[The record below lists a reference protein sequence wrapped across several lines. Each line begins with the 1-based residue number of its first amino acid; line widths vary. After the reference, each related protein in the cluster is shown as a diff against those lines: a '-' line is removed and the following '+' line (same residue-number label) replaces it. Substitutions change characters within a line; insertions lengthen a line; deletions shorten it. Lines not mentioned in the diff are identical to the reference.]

1 PCSNRLSYPPARST
15 LPAWLAT
22 HRARSLRHH
31 SERMSDRNAEQ
42 PPPPR
47 PDKSQYFLLIALA
60 ARTRADCLGRRVGAV
75 ITREGRVLS
84 TGYNGTPF
92 GMPNCSEGG
101 CHRCSRRDDERL
113 RGGAYDVCICVH
125 AEQNALLTAARF
137 GQQTLGASLTS
148 TTQPCFGCLKEML
161 QAGIAEVRYLHPWDP
176 LEAYRDPA
184 LAKQYAELRSRFTHF
199 EPVGDPATDDP
210 NLFAGFIAGGR

>member
-1 PCSNRLSYPPARST
+1 MTTPEGPP
-15 LPAWLAT
+15 
-22 HRARSLRHH
+22 LR
-31 SERMSDRNAEQ
+31 
-42 PPPPR
+42 R
-47 PDKSQYFLLIALA
+47 PDKDRYFLLIALA

-101 CHRCSRRDDERL
+101 CHRCSRRDDDEL
-113 RGGAYDVCICVH
+113 RGGAYDICICVH

-137 GQQTLGASLTS
+137 GQQTLGASMTS

-161 QAGIAEVRYLHPWDP
+161 QAGITEVRYLHPWDP
-176 LEAYRDPA
+176 REAYNDDA
-184 LAKQYAELRSRFTHF
+184 LTNQYAALRSRFAKF
-199 EPVGDPATDDP
+199 ESIGDPAMDAP
-210 NLFAGFIAGGR
+210 ELFSPINGAHREVLEPS

>member
-1 PCSNRLSYPPARST
+1 MDASAQPAR
-15 LPAWLAT
+15 
-22 HRARSLRHH
+22 
-31 SERMSDRNAEQ
+31 
-42 PPPPR
+42 R
-47 PDKSQYFLLIALA
+47 PDKATYFLLIALA

-101 CHRCSRRDDERL
+101 CLRCSRRDDERL

-148 TTQPCFGCLKEML
+148 TMQPCFGCLKEML
-161 QAGIAEVRYLHPWDP
+161 QAGIESVQYLHPWDP
-176 LEAYRDPA
+176 AEAYGDPA
-184 LAKQYAELRSRFTHF
+184 LVAQYDALRARFATF
-199 EPVGDPATDDP
+199 EQVGEGSMDRDD
-210 NLFAGFIAGGR
+210 LFASFTGR

>member
-1 PCSNRLSYPPARST
+1 MAMSAEAPASV
-15 LPAWLAT
+15 
-22 HRARSLRHH
+22 
-31 SERMSDRNAEQ
+31 Q
-42 PPPPR
+42 PPPR
-47 PDKSQYFLLIALA
+47 PDKSIYFLLIALA

-101 CHRCSRRDDERL
+101 CHRCSRRDDDRL

-161 QAGIAEVRYLHPWDP
+161 QAGISDVQYLHPWDP
-176 LEAYRDPA
+176 AEAYGDPA
-184 LAKQYAELRSRFTHF
+184 LVQQYAALRAKFNSFAQI
-199 EPVGDPATDDP
+199 GDPSMDTPD
-210 NLFAGFIAGGR
+210 LFAALLTRR

>member
-1 PCSNRLSYPPARST
+1 MDPAIPIDAPPAS
-15 LPAWLAT
+15 
-22 HRARSLRHH
+22 
-31 SERMSDRNAEQ
+31 
-42 PPPPR
+42 R
-47 PDKSQYFLLIALA
+47 PDKAHYFLLIALA

-101 CHRCSRRDDERL
+101 CHRCSRRDDDRL

-137 GQQTLGASLTS
+137 GQQTLGASMTS
-148 TTQPCFGCLKEML
+148 TMQPCFGCLKEML
-161 QAGIAEVRYLHPWDP
+161 QAGISDVRYLHSWDP
-176 LEAYRDPA
+176 SEAYGDPA
-184 LAKQYAELRSRFTHF
+184 LVAQYASLRAKFAEFSQ
-199 EPVGDPATDDP
+199 VGDPAMDTRD
-210 NLFAGFIAGGR
+210 LFGAFFGRSQNRV

>member
-1 PCSNRLSYPPARST
+1 MGNEPL
-15 LPAWLAT
+15 
-22 HRARSLRHH
+22 
-31 SERMSDRNAEQ
+31 
-42 PPPPR
+42 PR
-47 PDKSQYFLLIALA
+47 PDKSLYFLLIALA

-101 CHRCSRRDDERL
+101 CHRCSRRDDDRL

-161 QAGIAEVRYLHPWDP
+161 QAGIDEVHYLHPWDP
-176 LEAYRDPA
+176 AEAYGDAA
-184 LAKQYAELRSRFTHF
+184 LVSQYTALRARFATF
-199 EPVGDPATDDP
+199 VQVGDPAMDTPD
-210 NLFAGFIAGGR
+210 LFATFLNRS

>member
-1 PCSNRLSYPPARST
+1 MADAHEPPVQA
-15 LPAWLAT
+15 
-22 HRARSLRHH
+22 
-31 SERMSDRNAEQ
+31 
-42 PPPPR
+42 R
-47 PDKSQYFLLIALA
+47 PDKAHYFLLIALA

-101 CHRCSRRDDERL
+101 CHRCSRRDDDRL

-137 GQQTLGASLTS
+137 GQQTLGASMTS

-161 QAGIAEVRYLHPWDP
+161 QAGISEVRYLHPWDP
-176 LEAYRDPA
+176 TEAYGDPA
-184 LAKQYAELRSRFTHF
+184 LVAQYAALRAQFAVF
-199 EPVGDPATDDP
+199 AQVGDPAMDTHD
-210 NLFAGFIAGGR
+210 LFSGFLTQR

>member
-1 PCSNRLSYPPARST
+1 MTQSLSPLGRPAGQAAAARADDP
-15 LPAWLAT
+15 LQPA
-22 HRARSLRHH
+22 
-31 SERMSDRNAEQ
+31 
-42 PPPPR
+42 R
-47 PDKSQYFLLIALA
+47 PDKTHYFLLIALA

-101 CHRCSRRDDERL
+101 CHRCSQRTVNTAL

-125 AEQNALLTAARF
+125 AEQNAILTAARF

-148 TTQPCFGCLKEML
+148 TMQPCFGCLKEML
-161 QAGIAEVRYLHPWDP
+161 QAGIGEVHYLHPWDP
-176 LEAYRDPA
+176 LEAYGDPA
-184 LAKQYAELRSRFTHF
+184 LAAQYAALRDQFAVF
-199 EPVGDPATDDP
+199 EQVGDPAMDTPD
-210 NLFAGFIAGGR
+210 LFGAFLRGG